1 MTTLTLLVEDELTG
15 NIDDTIVEM
24 EHAVEQLKKYG
35 MCSIT
40 SGRHTITLNY
50 HTHEL
55 EITYNTDLTL

>member
-1 MTTLTLLVEDELTG
+1 MTILSLLEEDLSGTLDE
-15 NIDDTIVEM
+15 TIIEM

-35 MCSIT
+35 MCSIK
-40 SGRHTITLNY
+40 SGRHTIIISY